1 VDFHRLSAADI
12 VSLFL
17 YDEASRRYF
26 GPVAVGQP
34 EDSLRESLS
43 DMQSQLDR
51 YLADVAQNKA
61 PDDLHV
67 PHYGSTVW
75 LTITRQVLEA
85 RDAGVEI
92 DSTFVR
98 RHRVQSVL
106 GLPLIAG
113 DRVVGL
119 VYLDYCARPD
129 AAGRPRLPG
138 PDGVAELKQLASESA
153 REIEAAVAAAERAAL
168 AGTRRLI
175 SLLVPVDE
183 QDGAS
188 RTSLRR
194 QLSIALADL
203 LMVSRLDA
211 AVVYE
216 REASRGALELVTAHA
231 PAAAPAR
238 VDLPAAR
245 DGWETAL
252 SGAVGAAMAG
262 ADLHVVA
269 VHPLGELQ
277 EPAGYL
283 VLLSRDQLAAE
294 RRPPAINDLLRAGA
308 DLVGAAVASRRL
320 IGTLTNSN
328 RLLGALSRMSSAMLR
343 PGSSRQQV
351 LAAVASHLTDAA
363 IPDFDFDFA
372 TVYLLDQPA
381 DSPMVVRLAAG
392 TVMSEAIA
400 SAEVGDGGARV
411 PRWALEHEREVAP
424 DDVLAFVA
432 RFWQV
437 VLVGPAADDSGR
449 REGELIAGTMP
460 EQLRW
465 VQAPVVGSG
474 VTRAT
479 VPACLI
485 GRSAGS
491 GPAPAGD
498 PPFTLAADIFESS
511 GHADLIRLFLPF
523 GLDGDTIATGVLEV
537 GYHRSL
543 ERRPDWAQVEALRAA
558 AAQVAVAVETARL
571 YEDARRHAEQL
582 ELSADVSKAIASS
595 IELDQTLRLVARN
608 LVRLIAASTCQIV
621 LYEDDGEG
629 WYGAAA
635 SDQEELWRRQRGER
649 PDASFLFEVLDR
661 GEPLVINDAASSP
674 LVSPAYAEA
683 FGIRSLLALPLEAG
697 ARAIGAVVLAQR
709 GQGRTFTA
717 DEVQRAQGLAHQAA
731 VAIQNARLHALVQEE
746 QHIQKD
752 FVLVGFGQWG
762 QKAYPHLQT
771 LKQFFNFRLH
781 VVERAA
787 PDVRGDLAA
796 REAEVRANG
805 DTFHWDS
812 AESPARDVLARQLE
826 PSCYVITYIAT
837 PAASHLPVLASY
849 YGLSDVVLIE
859 KPLGASPDEY
869 RRFLDEAPG
878 TVELVAAD
886 HYYFKLE
893 VRLLNVLLTEERTL
907 RDFLH
912 SVREIRIEI
921 LEEQPLTG
929 AAAEIGVI
937 ADLVPHAFAI
947 VSLLTPIERIE
958 LDAERPVL
966 VGRHEPG
973 GGERETYARI
983 HATFPYQGQS
993 VRLVIDVGK
1002 GVENAKWIKLSGE
1015 RRSTGRSPFYKF
1027 DFARG
1032 EAIDGTQSTVRAA
1045 VRKIR
1050 EPGVPDTAHLT
1061 MLRHV
1066 IEKRHPAVGILSI
1079 REAIRANQRIL
1090 ELEAMAAELL
1100 AAGRWSLYPV
1110 GTRPDFASETR

>member
-1 VDFHRLSAADI
+1 MRTDAGPPGLTALLRSQAVDFHRLSAADI

-269 VHPLGELQ
+269 VHPLGEPQ
-277 EPAGYL
+277 E
-283 VLLSRDQLAAE
+283 
-294 RRPPAINDLLRAGA
+294 
-308 DLVGAAVASRRL
+308 VASRRL

-437 VLVGPAADDSGR
+437 VLVGPAADDLGR
-449 REGELIAGTMP
+449 REGELIAGTML

-485 GRSAGS
+485 GRPAGS

-558 AAQVAVAVETARL
+558 AAQVAVGTP
-571 YEDARRHAEQL
+571 
-582 ELSADVSKAIASS
+582 SS
-595 IELDQTLRLVARN
+595 
-608 LVRLIAASTCQIV
+608 
-621 LYEDDGEG
+621 
-629 WYGAAA
+629 
-635 SDQEELWRRQRGER
+635 
-649 PDASFLFEVLDR
+649 
-661 GEPLVINDAASSP
+661 SS
-674 LVSPAYAEA
+674 
-683 FGIRSLLALPLEAG
+683 
-697 ARAIGAVVLAQR
+697 
-709 GQGRTFTA
+709 
-717 DEVQRAQGLAHQAA
+717 
-731 VAIQNARLHALVQEE
+731 
-746 QHIQKD
+746 
-752 FVLVGFGQWG
+752 
-762 QKAYPHLQT
+762 
-771 LKQFFNFRLH
+771 
-781 VVERAA
+781 
-787 PDVRGDLAA
+787 
-796 REAEVRANG
+796 
-805 DTFHWDS
+805 
-812 AESPARDVLARQLE
+812 
-826 PSCYVITYIAT
+826 
-837 PAASHLPVLASY
+837 
-849 YGLSDVVLIE
+849 
-859 KPLGASPDEY
+859 
-869 RRFLDEAPG
+869 
-878 TVELVAAD
+878 
-886 HYYFKLE
+886 
-893 VRLLNVLLTEERTL
+893 
-907 RDFLH
+907 
-912 SVREIRIEI
+912 
-921 LEEQPLTG
+921 
-929 AAAEIGVI
+929 
-937 ADLVPHAFAI
+937 
-947 VSLLTPIERIE
+947 
-958 LDAERPVL
+958 
-966 VGRHEPG
+966 
-973 GGERETYARI
+973 
-983 HATFPYQGQS
+983 
-993 VRLVIDVGK
+993 
-1002 GVENAKWIKLSGE
+1002 
-1015 RRSTGRSPFYKF
+1015 
-1027 DFARG
+1027 
-1032 EAIDGTQSTVRAA
+1032 
-1045 VRKIR
+1045 
-1050 EPGVPDTAHLT
+1050 
-1061 MLRHV
+1061 
-1066 IEKRHPAVGILSI
+1066 
-1079 REAIRANQRIL
+1079 
-1090 ELEAMAAELL
+1090 
-1100 AAGRWSLYPV
+1100 
-1110 GTRPDFASETR
+1110 